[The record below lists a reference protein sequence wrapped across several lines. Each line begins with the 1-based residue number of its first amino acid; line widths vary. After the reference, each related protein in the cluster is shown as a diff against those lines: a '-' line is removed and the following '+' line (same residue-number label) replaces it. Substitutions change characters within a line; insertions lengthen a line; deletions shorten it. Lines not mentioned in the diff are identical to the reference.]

1 MLGNYQFNFTG
12 VASAQVVCDGLK
24 VDGETKRSALTR
36 SDFLKMV
43 SHDLRTPLTSINL
56 IFSMLADGKLG
67 KLDEQGYDAVVRA
80 KASTEYLIKM
90 VGDILDSEKIESGSI
105 GISVHV
111 ATLKDII
118 NQALDATLEESRS
131 RRVVLIAD
139 AGAGYLLADQDR
151 LAQVLINLISNA
163 LKHSK
168 PNSQVIVKARI
179 EHMVAIFSVLDS
191 GEGIPAEFRKSIFNP
206 YVQLDQPQMVKRRGF
221 GLGLAICKAIVE
233 AHQGHIWVE
242 PAEGQ
247 GCNFTFSIPDA
258 SCPTR

>member
-1 MLGNYQFNFTG
+1 MLGNYQFNFAG
-12 VASAQVVCDGLK
+12 AASAPVVCDGLK
-24 VDGETKRSALTR
+24 AEGQKKPSTLTR

-43 SHDLRTPLTSINL
+43 SHDLQTPLTSINL
-56 IFSMLADGKLG
+56 IFSMLAEGKLG
-67 KLDEQGYDAVVRA
+67 KLDEQGYDVVVRA

-90 VGDILDSEKIESGSI
+90 VGDILDSEKIESGNVDI
-105 GISVHV
+105 AVQI

-131 RRVVLIAD
+131 RRIVVLAD

-168 PNSQVIVKARI
+168 PNSKVIVKARI
-179 EHMVAIFSVLDS
+179 ENMVAIFNVIDS
-191 GEGIPAEFRKSIFNP
+191 GEGIPEEFRKSIFKP
-206 YVQLDQPQMVKRRGF
+206 YVQLEQPKMVKRRGF
-221 GLGLAICKAIVE
+221 GLGLAICKTLVE
-233 AHQGHIWVE
+233 AHQGDIWVE

-247 GCNFTFSIPDA
+247 GCNFTFTIPVA
-258 SCPTR
+258 CPIR